1 MLTGVK
7 YEPPPRSSC
16 GGGMGI
22 VNDGKKGGPIQRKL
36 DRVKFKPIKVENHAE
51 AVKDFLVNRF
61 ENFIV
66 ASGMIECGGG
76 GGGASSDEDASE
88 EGAVRR
94 RPVTLNDLP
103 VMQFGKNWKLYLLI
117 VCVFR
122 LKFCL
127 IFARIWM

>member
-16 GGGMGI
+16 GSGCGGGI
-22 VNDGKKGGPIQRKL
+22 VTDGGKKGGPIQRKL

-66 ASGMIECGGG
+66 ASGMIDG
-76 GGGASSDEDASE
+76 GGGASSDEDANE
-88 EGAVRR
+88 EGAAVRR

-103 VMQFGKNWKLYLLI
+103 VTQFEENKKLEI
-117 VCVFR
+117 
-122 LKFCL
+122 
-127 IFARIWM
+127 IFVRFLG